1 MRNISLAIFSVLI
14 ILLSA
19 CGKIQEPQFKKLENF
34 KVKKLGL
41 QETTIGF
48 NATYH
53 NPNGFGVAVKE
64 TMLDVYLD
72 SVYLGKFNQ
81 PLEVAVQRNADF
93 SIPLEGK
100 LSLMDAINANVT
112 SLIGKEVL
120 VKANGTIKVGK
131 AGAFIT
137 KDINYQGRH
146 LLDNNLL
153 R

>member
-1 MRNISLAIFSVLI
+1 MRKTYLVILSVA
-14 ILLSA
+14 ILLIS
-19 CGKIQEPQFKKLENF
+19 CGKIEDPQFKKIENF
-34 KVKKLGL
+34 KIKKLGL

-64 TMLDVYLD
+64 ALLDVYLD

-81 PLEVAVQRNADF
+81 PQEVAVQRNADF
-93 SIPLEGK
+93 SIPLEGRI
-100 LSLMDAINANVT
+100 SLMDALNANVT

-120 VKANGTIKVGK
+120 VKANGTIKIGK

-137 KDINYQGRH
+137 KAINYQGRH
-146 LLDNNLL
+146 LLDNNVL